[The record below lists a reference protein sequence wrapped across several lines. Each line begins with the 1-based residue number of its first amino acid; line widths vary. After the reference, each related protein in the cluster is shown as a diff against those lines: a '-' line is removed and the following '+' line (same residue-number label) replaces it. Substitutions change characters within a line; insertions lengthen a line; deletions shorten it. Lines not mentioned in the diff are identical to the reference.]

1 MASQM
6 TRLPQLV
13 MSAPA
18 ITLPA
23 PTYTSPAGTA
33 TIPAGNG
40 WVNPSDTA
48 SAYAKVSG
56 CVFLSSFLPF
66 PFFPY
71 ESFPDLILPLLVLF
85 RCAYPDAWTDGS
97 KSAYRSTSACGA
109 GAIETKLLKR
119 APEPTSAPAA
129 PTYHPHARR

>member
-56 CVFLSSFLPF
+56 CVFSLLLSSL
-66 PFFPY
+66 
-71 ESFPDLILPLLVLF
+71 SLLPLRVV
-85 RCAYPDAWTDGS
+85 P
-97 KSAYRSTSACGA
+97 
-109 GAIETKLLKR
+109 
-119 APEPTSAPAA
+119 
-129 PTYHPHARR
+129 